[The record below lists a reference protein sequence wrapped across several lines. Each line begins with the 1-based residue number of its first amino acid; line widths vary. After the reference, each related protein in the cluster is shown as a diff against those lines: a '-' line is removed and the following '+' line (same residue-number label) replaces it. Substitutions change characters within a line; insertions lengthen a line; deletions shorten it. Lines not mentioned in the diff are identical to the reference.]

1 MRNLKI
7 RYKMIIGFGFI
18 LLLLVVL
25 NGFSLLNL
33 RKLSNQTPAFYN
45 GAHRIELSAV
55 GLMKELY
62 QMDSSVKGLLVG
74 QESSEQEARFQ
85 EALKTASYDIAAL
98 SALTEGIPDQQLA
111 ALNDSLDEVT
121 ASYEAIRSLI
131 ESGSMDLAKTMMEQ
145 EFSPLIASMSQEA
158 LKLSET
164 AELSAK
170 GILDGSESQTNRVII
185 TQNIIFALIVIF
197 ALLTAFK
204 MSADITH
211 PIEQLTSEMAEIAK
225 GNFSV
230 RLNSRSGDEIG
241 RLSRQIDE
249 MVEHIKGYIY
259 DITDTL
265 GEVSAGNISMEI
277 TREYIGDFGAI
288 KTSLNQIISSLNGV
302 MNHINR
308 CGGQVNMGARS
319 LSASSQSLAKG
330 AEEQSLTVDDVRL
343 YLDRVASLTRDDA
356 KNAVMIKGI
365 SVKATDAVG
374 DSDRQMLLMTEAMNR
389 IAESSKEI
397 AKVIKIIEDI
407 ALQTNILALNAAVEA
422 ARAGEA
428 GKGFAIVADEV
439 RNLAAK
445 SKEAAGNTTI
455 MINKAMSAVNE
466 GIKIT
471 GDTARCLDLV
481 QENVKSMSVLLN
493 DIDASTSEQADAFS
507 KMEASVDHIYQIV
520 QTNSSVAE
528 ENSAASE
535 ELSAQSDMLEEIIK
549 KFRTKV

>member
-1 MRNLKI
+1 MKNLKI
-7 RYKMIIGFGFI
+7 RYRMIIGFGFI

-33 RKLSNQTPAFYN
+33 RKLSNQTPDFYN

-55 GLMKELY
+55 GLMKELH
-62 QMDSSVKGLLVG
+62 QMDSSVKGLLLG
-74 QESSEQEARFQ
+74 QETSKQEALFQ
-85 EALKTASYDIAAL
+85 EAQKAASYDIT
-98 SALTEGIPDQQLA
+98 ALTALAEDIRDQQLA
-111 ALNDSLDEVT
+111 ALQDNLNEVT
-121 ASYEAIRSLI
+121 ASYEEIRKLTS
-131 ESGSMDLAKTMMEQ
+131 SGSTELAKAELEQ
-145 EFSPLIASMSQEA
+145 HFSPLIYSMSQEA

-164 AELSAK
+164 AEVSAK
-170 GILDGSESQTNRVII
+170 GILEHSQSQTNRVIL
-185 TQNIIFALIVIF
+185 TQDIIFALIVIF

-204 MSADITH
+204 MSADITR
-211 PIEQLTSEMAEIAK
+211 PIEQLTGKMAEISK

-230 RLNSRSGDEIG
+230 RIDNGAGDEIG

-265 GEVSAGNISMEI
+265 GEMSAGNISMEI

-288 KTSLNQIISSLNGV
+288 KTSLNQIVSSLNGV
-302 MNHINR
+302 VNHINI

-330 AEEQSLTVDDVRL
+330 AEEQSLTVEDVRL
-343 YLDRVASLTRDDA
+343 YLNRVASLTRDDA
-356 KNAVMIKGI
+356 KNAVTIKGI
-365 SVKATDAVG
+365 SVKATDAVS

-389 IAESSKEI
+389 IAESSNEI

-422 ARAGEA
+422 ARAGGA

-455 MINKAMSAVNE
+455 MINKAMSAVDE

-471 GDTARCLDLV
+471 GDTAHCLNLV

-507 KMEASVDHIYQIV
+507 QMEASVEHIYRIV

-549 KFRTKV
+549 TFRTKV